1 MRRLEFQELPS
12 KEEFWDS
19 TEKVYFRV
27 NCSRNADYRKFKAW
41 FLNQVYLNYYYRLKI
56 NKSYHIIKKYY
67 KNMVKLTRLIIMI
80 KTMKSIMKCLFF
92 NMKNHFMEFLK
103 KKFWI
108 PKKKNNKIFY
118 LKNQVTFMKK
128 LNLQKHYLKSIE
140 LKKQKNE

>member
-1 MRRLEFQELPS
+1 
-12 KEEFWDS
+12 
-19 TEKVYFRV
+19 
-27 NCSRNADYRKFKAW
+27 
-41 FLNQVYLNYYYRLKI
+41 
-56 NKSYHIIKKYY
+56 
-67 KNMVKLTRLIIMI
+67 MVKLTRLIIMI